1 MVTASTE
8 VVSSILTWSNW
19 VRFPAPSHF
28 ICTEQTREGKNDLH
42 PQLQRRMKMSK
53 SHELIAAQGVGDSFS
68 GVYYVESAYVKLT
81 VQNKEYM
88 DMMLRDKSGSRNV
101 KYWGKADISKG
112 EFVFVSAHVD
122 DYQGSP
128 SIIAKNIQREDPP
141 DDLSSYIA
149 VYDDT
154 AYHDER
160 FDALREQLTE
170 LEKTVGNDTCGQLI
184 DEVFRSS
191 AFYARFIGAPGS
203 DTVHYGRQGG
213 LLANTVRVTD
223 AALAVAPKYKL
234 TAQEQAV
241 LVAAGILHRLGAVD
255 AFDFIDCMPKATKRG
270 ILIGVDN
277 LTMTRLAAA
286 IRRVATSA
294 QNNGKK
300 LDQELLVR
308 ILHCIS
314 SYSEVIKPAT
324 KEALVL
330 AAAARSDAEIV
341 EAVEFI
347 ENDINDSEFTAFD
360 PLMRRRYFKG

>member
-1 MVTASTE
+1 MSTAT
-8 VVSSILTWSNW
+8 
-19 VRFPAPSHF
+19 A
-28 ICTEQTREGKNDLH
+28 
-42 PQLQRRMKMSK
+42 
-53 SHELIAAQGVGDSFS
+53 SHELLAHQNVGDSFS
-68 GVYYVESAYVKLT
+68 GVYYVEQAYIKLT

-88 DMMLRDKSGSRNV
+88 DMVLRDKSGSRNV
-101 KYWGKADISKG
+101 KHWGKADIGKG
-112 EFVFVSAHVD
+112 DFVFVSAHVE

-141 DDLSSYIA
+141 GDLSSYIA
-149 VYDDT
+149 VYDD
-154 AYHDER
+154 AADYDER

-191 AFYARFIGAPGS
+191 KFYARFIGAPGS
-203 DTVHYGRQGG
+203 DTAHYGRQGG
-213 LLANTVRVTD
+213 LLANTVRVTG
-223 AALAVAPKYKL
+223 AALAVAPKYNL
-234 TAQEQAV
+234 TAQEKAV

-255 AFDFIDCMPKATKRG
+255 AFDFIDCMPQASKRG
-270 ILIGVDN
+270 ILVGVDN

-286 IRRVATSA
+286 IRRVAIA
-294 QNNGKK
+294 AHENGKA
-300 LDQELLVR
+300 LDQDLLVR

-314 SYSEVIKPAT
+314 SYSEIIKPMT

-347 ENDINDSEFTAFD
+347 ENDVNDGDEFTAFD
-360 PLMRRRYFKG
+360 PNLGRCYFKG